1 MQKTTLEII
10 NETIEH
16 YKNNPRSI
24 DKITSHCKY
33 LNDDGS
39 KCAFSRCC
47 TDEGVKQLHDSNEG
61 HSVIINHLS
70 YLKPEYQG
78 HDVEFWLG
86 IQDLHDVN
94 SYWEIE
100 MVDNVLT
107 ERGKDMV
114 GITKERFGG

>member
-10 NETIEH
+10 EETIEH
-16 YKNNPRSI
+16 YKTNPRSLE
-24 DKITSHCKY
+24 KITGHCKY

-47 TDEGVKQLHDSNEG
+47 TDEGVKRLHDLNEG
-61 HSVIINHLS
+61 HSITTNHLS

-78 HDVEFWLG
+78 HDVEFWLY
-86 IQDLHDVN
+86 IQRLHDSDGN
-94 SYWEIE
+94 WNGNE
-100 MVDNVLT
+100 LT

-114 GITKERFGG
+114 GITKGRFFRQQR